1 MDAEYADEYG
11 FPYQRFPR
19 SSAVALLFKPPTHK
33 DTDITGLLIKI
44 SLLLTIFGRGVRLVK
59 SRAMISSKTLK
70 RTTEGLLRR
79 IGLEPLIYHY
89 VCWKNQRRF
98 ARSDRDYLAAN
109 PGIMLPPARLRF
121 DVIACSS
128 AEYYAT
134 TGDKMARQMLE
145 VITSRGAPGPKTVCE
160 WGCGPGRILF
170 ALEKLAGTEDMT
182 LVGSDAFAPS
192 IRWAQSVPGTRIRF
206 HLNQMEP
213 PLALADSSVD
223 FVYAVSV
230 FTHLSEKL
238 TRQWFPEIMRI
249 LKPGGIFWFSSH
261 SGENHRAELEPAQLE
276 KLDRGEFVAIHS
288 WHNGS
293 QMYTGI
299 HCPTLMKNIIASC
312 GATLLEYQPGGNN
325 KYQDAWIVRKKG
337 G

>member
-1 MDAEYADEYG
+1 M
-11 FPYQRFPR
+11 
-19 SSAVALLFKPPTHK
+19 
-33 DTDITGLLIKI
+33 I
-44 SLLLTIFGRGVRLVK
+44 SL
-59 SRAMISSKTLK
+59 KTLK
-70 RTTEGLLRR
+70 RTTESVLRR
-79 IGLEPLIYHY
+79 IGLEPFIYHY

-98 ARSDRDYLAAN
+98 AQSDRAFLASN
-109 PGIMLPPARLRF
+109 PGIILPPPRLRF

-145 VITSRGAPGPKTVCE
+145 VITSRGSSGPKTVCE

-170 ALEKLAGTEDMT
+170 ALEKLAEAKDLT
-182 LVGSDAFAPS
+182 LIGSDAFAPS
-192 IRWAQSVPGTRIRF
+192 IHWAQSVPNTRIRF

-213 PLALADSSVD
+213 PLALADASVD

-238 TRQWFPEIMRI
+238 TRQWFLEIMRI

-261 SGENHRAELEPAQLE
+261 SGENHRNELDQSQRE

-293 QMYTGI
+293 QMYSGI
-299 HCPTLMKNIIASC
+299 HCPALMKTIIASS
-312 GATLLEYQPGGNN
+312 GATLLEYQPRGNN
-325 KYQDAWIVRKKG
+325 KYQDAWIVRKTG
-337 G
+337 D